1 MDRRHILN
9 TIDLFVWQDDQEI
22 DILRGKKNVISTEA
36 KDEEI
41 ITCSIR
47 SICSFFMNL
56 LLPALL
62 ILRMDSKCIAL
73 FNLDVV
79 FL

>member
-1 MDRRHILN
+1 MLN
-9 TIDLFVWQDDQEI
+9 TIDLFVWQYDQGI
-22 DILRGKKNVISTEA
+22 DILREKNVISTEA

-41 ITCSIR
+41 ITCSIW

-62 ILRMDSKCIAL
+62 ILRMDSKCLAL
-73 FNLDVV
+73 LIWMLCFCS
-79 FL
+79 